1 MCVALPSIGFIGLGI
16 MGMPMAQHL
25 CDAGYSVTVYNR
37 TAAKSEQAKSFG
49 AYVGDSP
56 RKLGERV
63 DILITMLTT
72 PAAVRSVIE
81 GDNGALANPKS
92 GLVWIQMS
100 TLDIQSTKALAQYAD
115 SRGVIFV
122 DCPVSGS
129 KKPAEAA
136 DLVLLAGAASEPL
149 AYVTPI
155 LKRFGKT
162 IVHAGEIGM
171 GTALKLAANLI
182 VAQMTTALAE
192 SVAFSRATG
201 LEPAKIFE
209 LIAAS
214 SSIRCGYFAVKKD
227 PLLKNEFPP
236 AFSLENM
243 AKDVRFIDE
252 ESKARGMTLPVTRA
266 VREMLEK
273 AVAENLGQEDVS
285 AVAKVITR
293 APVSK

>member
-16 MGMPMAQHL
+16 MGLPMARHL

-37 TAAKSEQAKSFG
+37 TAAKSESAKAFG
-49 AYVGDSP
+49 AYVGASP
-56 RKLGERV
+56 RQLGERADV
-63 DILITMLTT
+63 LITMLTT
-72 PAAVRSVIE
+72 PAAVRAVTQGE
-81 GDNGALANPKS
+81 QGALAKPKS

-100 TLDIQSTKALAQYAD
+100 TLDIQSTQALARYAE

-136 DLVLLAGAASEPL
+136 DLVLLAGAAAEPL

-162 IVHAGEIGM
+162 IVHAGAVGM

-192 SVAFSRATG
+192 SVAFARATG
-201 LEPAKIFE
+201 LEPARVFD
-209 LIAAS
+209 LIQAS
-214 SSIRCGYFAVKKD
+214 SSINCGYFAVKKE
-227 PLLKNEFPP
+227 PLLKNQFPP

-243 AKDVRFIDE
+243 TKDVRFIDE
-252 ESKARGMTLPVTRA
+252 ESKARGLTLPVTRA
-266 VREMLEK
+266 VRQTLEK
-273 AVAENLGQEDVS
+273 AVAENLAQEDVS
-285 AVAKVITR
+285 AVIKAISPI
-293 APVSK
+293 PVSK